1 MQTCYKS
8 QEHLDELVVA
18 HASCDYFQDFL
29 LRNMD
34 YLLLVA
40 KHVSQLGKTGVG
52 ISLNSI
58 VFYFQFGP
66 NSLYPNTMQTH
77 SELRAGE

>member
-58 VFYFQFGP
+58 VFYSS
-66 NSLYPNTMQTH
+66 SLGQTRFIRTRYKH
-77 SELRAGE
+77 ILN